1 MDESWKGLYGPAR
14 MKALPPA
21 RLGLWA
27 YAATGVA
34 LGARAALSTPPPLL
48 PTLLGL
54 GGYLALGTAGV
65 FWPERGMYGSMLW
78 HGPARP
84 EVALTFDDGPS
95 PKTTPRVLEELA
107 RSGTRATFFVMG
119 RKAAL
124 YPGLVREIVSAGH
137 EVGLHGYEH
146 DRLFS
151 LRGRAH
157 VVHDIR
163 RTQAVLVDAGAPQ
176 PMLFRPP
183 IGFVSHMTVGGARQT
198 GVTLVGCSAR
208 ALDGFR
214 QASPEKVAARLTR
227 ALEPGALLAM
237 HDAAERDD
245 YVPASLAALPHV
257 LKALSERNHRAVT
270 LSTWVTA
277 EVPRA

>member
-1 MDESWKGLYGPAR
+1 

-27 YAATGVA
+27 YAATGMA
-34 LGARAALSTPPPLL
+34 LGARAALVAPPPLV
-48 PTLLGL
+48 PTLLGFA
-54 GGYLALGTAGV
+54 GYFAVATLGV
-65 FWPERGMYGSMLW
+65 FWPERGMYGSVLW

-95 PKTTPRVLEELA
+95 PQTTPRVLQELA
-107 RSGTRATFFVMG
+107 RAGTLATFFVVG
-119 RKAAL
+119 RKALAH
-124 YPGLVREIVSAGH
+124 PALVRDIVAGGH
-137 EVGLHGYEH
+137 EVGLHGFEH

-151 LRGRAH
+151 LRGSGH
-157 VVHDIR
+157 VARDIA
-163 RTQAVLVDAGAPQ
+163 RTQDVLENAGAPR
-176 PMLFRPP
+176 PTLFRPP
-183 IGFVSHMTVGGARQT
+183 IGFVSHFTAWGARKA

-214 QASPEKVAARLTR
+214 QASAKKVSERLTR
-227 ALEPGALLAM
+227 ALKPGALLAM

-257 LKALSERNHRAVT
+257 LAALKERSLRAVT
-270 LSTWVTA
+270 LSTWATA
-277 EVPRA
+277 EAEPAKR